1 MKFTYFLFVL
11 CITSVGYS
19 QFEVNYEN
27 IGSLKLG
34 ATVAEVS
41 KLCGKTLT
49 IPADEFS
56 IDFDVSISGSEYRIT
71 FQEVE
76 EDKVKS
82 MVLHRIAVKDPKF
95 KTKEGAKIGMTKS
108 ELINLYKDFY
118 SFEMTRFLDTENFDY
133 PTNKL
138 MFVIDKKNNNAS
150 IDYEDFSE
158 FRILFLIVDNVVKEI
173 QILDGIFI

>member
-19 QFEVNYEN
+19 QFEVNYES